1 MKITNK
7 IISILIVL
15 LMLFNT
21 GTVFA
26 AIDTDSLSYEAGY
39 EAGYDYGYD
48 RKDKDTKLSANDAY
62 QDKYKDSRAHR
73 SLKNKIE
80 NYKESEFKNG
90 FIDGYLDAFDD
101 KSNANDETDYPSAL
115 GEALGVI
122 YGARDYQK
130 GKDSDW
136 RAALPISTNI
146 SKMFELD
153 KQSSSYRGAFITEF
167 TKAFNE
173 GYAEAYD
180 TAAYEPALVSLE
192 QGFMDGEDV
201 GMIVGAPYG
210 AKDFYAGKD
219 LEFKR
224 DLPSRNEIIKQYS
237 LNNDDL
243 DYEDGFIS
251 GFISAYEESY
261 NQGYRESNMND
272 GLQKATSEII
282 PISGGTAVTEDKR
295 FTVEVPSGTYY
306 HDVNLSIITSFDVRK
321 TNYSNLIKASDSY
334 TIELSNLSGNINE
347 SKSIELS
354 FEYYGDKFKGGIYR
368 MDGNNW
374 LYIPTNVKDGKMSAK
389 INPKM
394 LNSNGTTFSAFVD
407 ENTQAFR
414 DVLGHWANDE
424 IDAYVRRGIISGYS
438 DMSFRPDNNI
448 TRAEFLTLLSR
459 VYNWNINTYPGS
471 TTVFKDASTFGYYIN
486 VINYATYHNY
496 ISGYGDGT
504 FKPKNLITYTEVQT
518 IMNRVLY
525 YGNFRWS
532 DIANNMLYEKKVR
545 SNSFNSMNNK
555 ITRAEVAYMLYN
567 TTE

>member
-1 MKITNK
+1 MKITNR
-7 IISILIVL
+7 IVSILIVL
-15 LMLFNT
+15 LMLFNNK
-21 GTVFA
+21 TVFA
-26 AIDTDSLSYEAGY
+26 ATNSLSYEAGY

-48 RKDKDTKLSANDAY
+48 KKDTKLSANDAY
-62 QDKYKDSRAHR
+62 DDKYKDSRAHR
-73 SLKNKIE
+73 AIKSKID
-80 NYKESEFKNG
+80 NYKEREFRDG
-90 FIDGYLDAFDD
+90 FIDGYVDAYDE
-101 KSNANDETDYPSAL
+101 KGNANQKVEYPTDL
-115 GEALGVI
+115 GKALGVI

-130 GKDSDW
+130 GKSSDW
-136 RAALPISTNI
+136 RASIPKSTNI

-153 KQSSSYRGAFITEF
+153 KQSSSYRGTFITEF
-167 TKAFNE
+167 TNAFIE
-173 GYAEAYD
+173 GYSEAYD
-180 TAAYEPALVSLE
+180 TAAYEPTLVSLE
-192 QGFMDGEDV
+192 QGFTDGEDV

-219 LEFKR
+219 LDFER
-224 DLPSRNEIIKQYS
+224 DLPSNAEITEQYS
-237 LNNDDL
+237 LSNDEL

-261 NQGYRESNMND
+261 NQGYREANMNE
-272 GLQKATSEII
+272 GLKKAISGII

-295 FTVEVPSGTYY
+295 FTVDVPSGTYY

-374 LYIPTNVKDGKMSAK
+374 LYIPTDIEDGKMSAK

-394 LNSNGTTFSAFVD
+394 LNSNGTTFSVFVD
-407 ENTQAFR
+407 DNTQAFR
-414 DVLGHWANDE
+414 DIRGHWANDE
-424 IDAYVRRGIISGYS
+424 IDAYVRRGVISGYS
-438 DMSFRPDNNI
+438 DMTFRPDNNI
-448 TRAEFLTLLSR
+448 SRAEFLTLLSR
-459 VYNWNINTYPGS
+459 VYSWNINTYPGS
-471 TTVFKDASTFGYYIN
+471 TTVFKDAGKFGYYSD
-486 VINYATYHNY
+486 VINYATYNNY
-496 ISGYGDGT
+496 ISGYSDGT
-504 FKPKNLITYTEVQT
+504 FKPGNLISYAEVQT

-532 DIANNMLYEKKVR
+532 NTANDMLYDKKVR

-555 ITRAEVAYMLYN
+555 ITRAEVVYMLYN